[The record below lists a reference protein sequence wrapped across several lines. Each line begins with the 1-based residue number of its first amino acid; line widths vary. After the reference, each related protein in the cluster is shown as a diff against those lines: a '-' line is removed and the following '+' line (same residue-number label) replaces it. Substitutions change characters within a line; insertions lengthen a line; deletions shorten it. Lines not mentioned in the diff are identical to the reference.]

1 MEGRTCSS
9 FEDEQ
14 PQADRLRRD
23 VIVWPHAFEGS
34 FRSVRSHENRI
45 CKRISVRYAHPSPMM
60 AHIELRD

>member
-9 FEDEQ
+9 SEDEQ
-14 PQADRLRRD
+14 PQANRLRRD
-23 VIVWPHAFEGS
+23 VIAFGGS

>member
-14 PQADRLRRD
+14 PQANPLRRN
-23 VIVWPHAFEGS
+23 VIVWPHAFGDS

-60 AHIELRD
+60 AHIELSD